1 MKNGRPRENVLKDD
15 RSEEPQGVAEWNT
28 GRRNYVLFI
37 LCIVAIF
44 NYIDRQIITILLQP
58 IKEEFGASDT
68 AMGLL
73 TGLIFA
79 GCYAVMSVP
88 LARLSD
94 RYARRSVLAVCLVGW
109 SLLTSLGGVAQAF
122 WQLALTRVGVAAAE
136 SGAVPA
142 SHAMISDLYPLR
154 SRGRAIAVLSSAQ
167 SIGIGLGV
175 LLGGWLS
182 QAFSWRL
189 SFFIVGLPGL
199 VLAALLMLT
208 VKDPP
213 RGMSDQRA
221 DTAPTPSFV
230 ETVRHL
236 WALPTYRCAV
246 LTVALGGFTG
256 YGLLGWGPTFLIRV
270 HHMSPTQVGLA
281 FGLAVAVSLICGN
294 MLGGWLCDWLGRRDL
309 RAYFWLAGAGPL
321 LSIPFMLL
329 FVFAPDGR
337 IAVAGLFL
345 GMLLL
350 TLHIPTSY
358 TMGQT
363 LAPLRMRATASVFMG
378 LASVLVGS
386 GISPFVIGAMND
398 ALTARYGPDAI
409 RHSLAFV
416 SLMAAVTAVV
426 AMLGVR
432 WVRQDYARAH
442 GEPGVGG

>member
-1 MKNGRPRENVLKDD
+1 MLKDERD
-15 RSEEPQGVAEWNT
+15 DELKGDAGWSMPK
-28 GRRNYVLFI
+28 RNYVLFV
-37 LCIVAIF
+37 LCVVAVF
-44 NYIDRQIITILLQP
+44 NYIDRQIITVLLQP

-79 GCYAVMSVP
+79 GCYAVMSIP

-94 RYARRSVLAVCLVGW
+94 RHERRTVLAACLVCW

-122 WQLALTRVGVAAAE
+122 WQLALSRIGVAAAE

-142 SHAMISDLYPLR
+142 SHAMTADLYGLGVR
-154 SRGRAIAVLSSAQ
+154 SRAIAVLSSAQ

-182 QAFSWRL
+182 QAFSWRV

-199 VLAALLMLT
+199 LLAALLMLT

-213 RGMSDQRA
+213 RGMSDRRA
-221 DTAPTPSFV
+221 DTSETPTLAM
-230 ETVRHL
+230 TVRHL
-236 WALPTYRCAV
+236 WALPTYRCVV

-256 YGLLGWGPTFLIRV
+256 YGLLGWGPTFLMRV
-270 HHMSPTQVGLA
+270 HHMSSTQVGLG
-281 FGLAVAVSLICGN
+281 FGLVVAGSLIFGN
-294 MLGGWLCDWLGRRDL
+294 LLGGALSDWLGRRDL
-309 RAYFWLAGAGPL
+309 RAYFWVAGMGPL

-329 FVFAPDGR
+329 FVAAPDSR
-337 IAVAGLFL
+337 IALFGLFM

-350 TLHIPTSY
+350 TSHIPTCY

-386 GISPFVIGAMND
+386 GVSPFVIGAMND
-398 ALTARYGPDAI
+398 LLTDRFGPEAI
-409 RHSLAFV
+409 RYSLGFV
-416 SLMAAVTAVV
+416 TLMAAVTALI

-432 WVRQDYARAH
+432 SVRRDYAKAQ
-442 GEPGVGG
+442 GEP